1 MKIKKNYSNFDHLLI
16 TCYLTLSNKNQLLYK
31 N

>member
-1 MKIKKNYSNFDHLLI
+1 MKIKKNYCNSVHLLI
-16 TCYLTLSNKNQLLYK
+16 TCYLTTSNKNQLLFK